1 MKANEALELARSYS
15 VEVRLNVAGTGLDLA
30 VETDPPQ
37 ALMNILARAK
47 HEIVATLRQREIVRR
62 RPIITMWIND
72 HFTSTPPGVCRHCGN
87 GAREGD
93 IFVRLYCGDDS
104 GDVHASCQV
113 ALREAEEVKA
123 YAALGLVPLPSV
135 PEYHLNLLL
144 RIERAKP
151 NNVNEAQWE
160 EAMRGL
166 RTFLATGHADEALR
180 LGWPEDELFCV
191 PELWSQIHLCG
202 AALLIGDREVVG
214 ITAAEIRIRTA
225 SGSTLAFYR
234 KPAVDYGVAY
244 RARIKELGDDGLKE
258 EPRLRAFE
266 SVVGLYLT
274 NHPGIGVDE
283 AKAAV
288 QIAIAQETTKETT
301 TP

>member
-15 VEVRLNVAGTGLDLA
+15 VEVRLNAAGTGLDLA

-47 HEIVATLRQREIVRR
+47 HEIVATLRQQEIDRR
-62 RPIITMWIND
+62 RPLITRWIND

-123 YAALGLVPLPSV
+123 HAALGLVPLPSV
-135 PEYHLNLLL
+135 PEHHLNLLL

-180 LGWPEDELFCV
+180 LGWPEDELFRV

-202 AALLIGDREVVG
+202 AALLIGDREVVN
-214 ITAAEIRIRTA
+214 ITSTEIRIKTA

-234 KPAVDYGVAY
+234 KPEVDYGVAY
-244 RARIKELGDDGLKE
+244 RARIKMLGDDGLKE

-266 SVVGLYLT
+266 PTVNLYLA
-274 NHPGIGVDE
+274 NHPGADID
-283 AKAAV
+283 AA
-288 QIAIAQETTKETT
+288 EWRCWPRSMESRKDD
-301 TP
+301 